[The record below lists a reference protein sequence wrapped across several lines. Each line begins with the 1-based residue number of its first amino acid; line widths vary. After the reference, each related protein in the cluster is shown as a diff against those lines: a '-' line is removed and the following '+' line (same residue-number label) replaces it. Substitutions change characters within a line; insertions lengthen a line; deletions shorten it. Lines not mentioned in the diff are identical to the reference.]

1 MFVEAKIFVS
11 LRAIC
16 LSAKNS
22 RVDVDADASLL
33 ALHQKWIILSL
44 KLVIRQPQKNYFT
57 VKKWLLARVDN
68 KNNNL
73 FNFLHRLWTLVQLAD
88 EVSFYL
94 LVSLIPR
101 LLLLKLDKQPHS
113 HLCIQ
118 QMYCTLPP
126 PVWYSTYSKP
136 DALLDANS
144 TSRWCHRSVCL
155 VLKIDGYV
163 RICCPQ
169 ISMSPVL
176 HA

>member
-101 LLLLKLDKQPHS
+101 LLLLKLDKQ
-113 HLCIQ
+113 IGRTI
-118 QMYCTLPP
+118 YWWNFAYNKCTVPYPSSMVL
-126 PVWYSTYSKP
+126 Y
-136 DALLDANS
+136 LLQA
-144 TSRWCHRSVCL
+144 RCFVGCKFH
-155 VLKIDGYV
+155 
-163 RICCPQ
+163 Q
-169 ISMSPVL
+169 
-176 HA
+176 

>member
-88 EVSFYL
+88 EELAVYSVSFYL

-101 LLLLKLDKQPHS
+101 LLLLKLDKQIGRTIYWWNFASNKCTVPYP
-113 HLCIQ
+113 LQ
-118 QMYCTLPP
+118 YGTLPTPSPMLCWMQIP
-126 PVWYSTYSKP
+126 PV
-136 DALLDANS
+136 
-144 TSRWCHRSVCL
+144 
-155 VLKIDGYV
+155 DGATDLFV
-163 RICCPQ
+163 
-169 ISMSPVL
+169 
-176 HA
+176 